1 MGETIT
7 LQRLLEMQKKV
18 WNFKISGDPE
28 ITELVA
34 REQLKSI
41 GQLSRIGSLAVL
53 PLTLYV
59 MVKLALYADPVV
71 IAVAYFYSAIAF
83 FVTFRNFRRQSR
95 LDVDLINYK
104 KAIKSIHVESILAAI
119 GFSCITAI
127 PLALGQLPYTM
138 DLALI
143 ALGSLIIGGFIFG
156 SIPRAQ
162 TYNLAITTV
171 IYSIAFLAAGQADAV
186 STVALLVLFAVS
198 IDYIYRLFFFNFV
211 QRHLHGAK
219 HKNAAETVR
228 LLLHDYSEQS
238 SDWLWEVD
246 ENHLIVNPS
255 ARFATAVNMEIRD
268 LRDLPL
274 ANLFEEST
282 ERNQLAQCLASGKTF
297 RDIHVP
303 IKLNGQRCWWK
314 MSGRHIKAGQT
325 KGSNTKNGKAPS
337 DHIRGVAADITSAK
351 LAEERVA
358 HLAHFDSLTDLPNR
372 VLFKQS
378 LQRSIGRMKP
388 DQKLAV
394 LYLDL
399 DHFKTINDTLGHG
412 AGDLVLKAVASRLER
427 NIGMEDLVARLSGD
441 EFAISLRTVDS
452 EEAVHKMAEN
462 LIDKLSD
469 PVMVEGQAVTTGV
482 SIGIAIARD
491 HGKDSEELLKHADIA
506 LYHAKENGRGC
517 ASMFHQSMHEAVQD
531 RRNIEMDLRA
541 ALKRNELELY
551 YQPLVNIESNETIG
565 YEALLRWHHSEK
577 GLIMPDMFIPVAEDT
592 GLIVQLGEWVLRS
605 ALHEVANWPEH
616 LSVAVNLSP
625 AQMRSPNL
633 MPTIINALAATGV
646 APQRLELE
654 ITESVLMN
662 DNQANVEL
670 LHKIRS
676 LGVRIALDDFGT
688 GYSSLNY
695 LRSFPFD
702 KIKIDRCFV
711 DEVDS
716 REDCRAIIRAVT
728 SLASSLGMVTTA
740 EGVERSGQLNQ
751 LKEEGCIQ
759 VQGYLFSKAM
769 PAANVVGRVDTAVN
783 MRDNQS
789 EIGEQSAEPSAQQNE
804 VPKVGRLKKAG

>member
-18 WNFKISGDPE
+18 WNFKINADPE
-28 ITELVA
+28 LTDMVA

-41 GQLSRIGSLAVL
+41 GQLSRIGSLAAL
-53 PLTLYV
+53 PLTLYI
-59 MVKLALYADPVV
+59 MVKLIIYAEPVFIGIV
-71 IAVAYFYSAIAF
+71 SFYCAISF
-83 FVTFRNFRRQSR
+83 FVVFRNFRRQAR
-95 LDVDLINYK
+95 IDADLINLK
-104 KAIKSIHVESILAAI
+104 KSIKAIQSESILSAV

-127 PLALGQLPYTM
+127 PLAFGQIPYTM
-138 DLALI
+138 DIALI
-143 ALGSLIIGGFIFG
+143 ALGSLILGGFIFG

-162 TYNLAITTV
+162 TYNLTITTV
-171 IYSIAFLAAGQADAV
+171 IYSIAFLIAGKSDAI
-186 STVALLVLFAVS
+186 STVTLLIVFALS

-219 HKNAAETVR
+219 LKNAAETVR

-255 ARFATAVNMEIRD
+255 ARFATAVNMQIRD

-274 ANLFEEST
+274 VSLFEEST
-282 ERNQLAQCLASGKTF
+282 ERNQLEQCLSSGKTF

-314 MSGRHIKAGQT
+314 LSGRHLKAT
-325 KGSNTKNGKAPS
+325 KGQS

-372 VLFKQS
+372 VLFNQS

-388 DQKLAV
+388 EQKLAV

-412 AGDLVLKAVASRLER
+412 AGDLVLKAVANRLEQ

-441 EFAISLRTVDS
+441 EFAISFRNVDS
-452 EEAVHKMAEN
+452 EAAVQRRAQD
-462 LIDKLSD
+462 LIDKLSE
-469 PVMVEGQAVTTGV
+469 PVMVEGQAVGIGV

-506 LYHAKENGRGC
+506 LYNAKENGRGC

-531 RRNIEMDLRA
+531 RRNIELDLRA

-565 YEALLRWHHSEK
+565 YEALLRWHHSER
-577 GLIMPDMFIPVAEDT
+577 GLIMPDIFIPVAEDT

-605 ALHEVANWPEH
+605 ALYEVANWPEH

-646 APQRLELE
+646 APHRLELE

-662 DNQANVEL
+662 DNQSNVEL

-728 SLASSLGMVTTA
+728 GLATSLGMVTTA
-740 EGVERSGQLNQ
+740 EGVERSDQLDQ

-759 VQGYLFSKAM
+759 VQGYLFSKAV
-769 PAANVVGRVDTAVN
+769 PASDVVDRAEPDLGKPGKL
-783 MRDNQS
+783 RDL
-789 EIGEQSAEPSAQQNE
+789 GEQMAGHGKTAP
-804 VPKVGRLKKAG
+804 LKKAG

>member
-18 WNFKISGDPE
+18 WNFKINADPE
-28 ITELVA
+28 LTDMVA

-41 GQLSRIGSLAVL
+41 GQLSRIGSLAAL
-53 PLTLYV
+53 PLTLYI
-59 MVKLALYADPVV
+59 MVKLIIYAEPVFIGIV
-71 IAVAYFYSAIAF
+71 SFYCAISF
-83 FVTFRNFRRQSR
+83 FVVFRNFRRQAR
-95 LDVDLINYK
+95 IDADLINLK
-104 KAIKSIHVESILAAI
+104 KSIKAIQSESILSAV

-127 PLALGQLPYTM
+127 PLAFGQIPYTM
-138 DLALI
+138 DIALI
-143 ALGSLIIGGFIFG
+143 ALGSLILGGFIFG

-162 TYNLAITTV
+162 TYNLTITTV
-171 IYSIAFLAAGQADAV
+171 IYSIAFLIAGKSDAI
-186 STVALLVLFAVS
+186 STVTLLIVFALS

-219 HKNAAETVR
+219 LKNAAETVR

-255 ARFATAVNMEIRD
+255 ARFATAVNMQIRD

-274 ANLFEEST
+274 VSLFEEST
-282 ERNQLAQCLASGKTF
+282 ERNQLEQCLSSGKTF

-314 MSGRHIKAGQT
+314 LSGRHLKAT
-325 KGSNTKNGKAPS
+325 KGQS

-372 VLFKQS
+372 VLFNQS

-388 DQKLAV
+388 EQKLAV

-412 AGDLVLKAVASRLER
+412 AGDLVLKAVANRLEQ

-441 EFAISLRTVDS
+441 EFAISFRNVDS
-452 EEAVHKMAEN
+452 EAAVQRRAQE
-462 LIDKLSD
+462 LIDKLSE
-469 PVMVEGQAVTTGV
+469 PVMVEGQAVGIGV

-506 LYHAKENGRGC
+506 LYNAKENGRGC

-531 RRNIEMDLRA
+531 RRNIELDLRA

-565 YEALLRWHHSEK
+565 YEALLRWHHSER
-577 GLIMPDMFIPVAEDT
+577 GLIMPDIFIPVAEDT

-605 ALHEVANWPEH
+605 ALYEVANWPEH

-646 APQRLELE
+646 APHRLELE

-662 DNQANVEL
+662 DNQSNVEL

-728 SLASSLGMVTTA
+728 GLATSLGMVTTA
-740 EGVERSGQLNQ
+740 EGVERSDQLDQ

-759 VQGYLFSKAM
+759 VQGYLFSKAV
-769 PAANVVGRVDTAVN
+769 PASDVVDRAEPDLGKPGKL
-783 MRDNQS
+783 RDL
-789 EIGEQSAEPSAQQNE
+789 GEQMAGHGKTAP
-804 VPKVGRLKKAG
+804 LKKAG

>member
-18 WNFKISGDPE
+18 WNFKINADPE
-28 ITELVA
+28 LTDMVA

-41 GQLSRIGSLAVL
+41 GQLSRIGSLAAL
-53 PLTLYV
+53 PLTLYI
-59 MVKLALYADPVV
+59 MVKLIIYAEPVFIGIV
-71 IAVAYFYSAIAF
+71 SFYCAISF
-83 FVTFRNFRRQSR
+83 FVVFRNFRRQAR
-95 LDVDLINYK
+95 IDADLINLK
-104 KAIKSIHVESILAAI
+104 KSIKAIQSESILSAV

-127 PLALGQLPYTM
+127 PLAFGQIPYTM
-138 DLALI
+138 DIALI
-143 ALGSLIIGGFIFG
+143 ALGSLILGGFIFG

-162 TYNLAITTV
+162 TYNLTITTV
-171 IYSIAFLAAGQADAV
+171 IYSIAFLIAGKSDAI
-186 STVALLVLFAVS
+186 STVTLLIVFALS

-219 HKNAAETVR
+219 LKNAAETVR

-255 ARFATAVNMEIRD
+255 ARFATAVNMQIRD

-274 ANLFEEST
+274 VSLFEEST
-282 ERNQLAQCLASGKTF
+282 ERNQLEQCLSSGKTF

-314 MSGRHIKAGQT
+314 LSGRHLKAT
-325 KGSNTKNGKAPS
+325 KGQS

-372 VLFKQS
+372 VLFNQS

-388 DQKLAV
+388 EQKLAV

-412 AGDLVLKAVASRLER
+412 AGDLVLKAVANRLEQ

-441 EFAISLRTVDS
+441 EFAISFRNVDS
-452 EEAVHKMAEN
+452 EAAVQRRAQE
-462 LIDKLSD
+462 LIDKLSE
-469 PVMVEGQAVTTGV
+469 PVMVEGQAVGIGV

-506 LYHAKENGRGC
+506 LYNAKENGRGC

-531 RRNIEMDLRA
+531 RRNIELDLRA

-565 YEALLRWHHSEK
+565 YEALLRWHHSER
-577 GLIMPDMFIPVAEDT
+577 GLIMPDIFIPVAEDT

-605 ALHEVANWPEH
+605 ALYEVANWPEH

-633 MPTIINALAATGV
+633 IPTIINALAATGV
-646 APQRLELE
+646 APHRLELE

-662 DNQANVEL
+662 DNQSNVEL

-728 SLASSLGMVTTA
+728 GLATSLGMVTTA
-740 EGVERSGQLNQ
+740 EGVERSDQLDQ

-759 VQGYLFSKAM
+759 VQGYLFSKAV
-769 PAANVVGRVDTAVN
+769 PASDVVDRAEPDLGKPGKL
-783 MRDNQS
+783 RDL
-789 EIGEQSAEPSAQQNE
+789 GEQMAGHGKTAP
-804 VPKVGRLKKAG
+804 LKKAG

>member
-18 WNFKISGDPE
+18 WNFKINGDPE

-53 PLTLYV
+53 PLTLYIL
-59 MVKLALYADPVV
+59 VKLAIYADLAF
-71 IAVAYFYSAIAF
+71 IAIGYFYSAIAL
-83 FVTFRNFRRQSR
+83 FVTIRNFRRQSK
-95 LDVDLINYK
+95 LDVELIDYK
-104 KAIKSIHVESILAAI
+104 KAIKTIHAESIVSAI
-119 GFSCITAI
+119 GFSCVTAI
-127 PLALGQLPYTM
+127 PLAFGQLPYTM
-138 DLALI
+138 DMALI
-143 ALGSLIIGGFIFG
+143 ALGSLILGGFIFG

-162 TYNLAITTV
+162 TYNLTIATG
-171 IYSIAFLAAGQADAV
+171 IYSTAFLVAGRSDAV
-186 STVALLVLFAVS
+186 STVILLVVFAVS

-211 QRHLHGAK
+211 QRHLHAAK
-219 HKNAAETVR
+219 LKNAAETVR

-246 ENHLIVNPS
+246 EDHLIVNPS
-255 ARFATAVNMEIRD
+255 ARFATAMNMEIRD
-268 LRDLPL
+268 LRNLPL
-274 ANLFEEST
+274 VSLFEEST
-282 ERNQLAQCLASGKTF
+282 ERNQLAQCLSSGKTF
-297 RDIHVP
+297 REIHVP
-303 IKLNGQRCWWK
+303 IKLDGQRCWWK
-314 MSGRHIKAGQT
+314 LSGRHIKAGNRQ
-325 KGSNTKNGKAPS
+325 G

-351 LAEERVA
+351 QAEERVA

-378 LQRSIGRMKP
+378 LQRSLGRMKP

-399 DHFKTINDTLGHG
+399 DHFKTINDTLGHA
-412 AGDLVLKAVASRLER
+412 AGDLVLKAVASRLEQ

-441 EFAISLRTVDS
+441 EFAISLRNIDS
-452 EEAVHKMAEN
+452 EEAVQKIARN
-462 LIDKLSD
+462 LIDKLCD
-469 PVMVEGQAVTTGV
+469 PVMVEGQAVATGV
-482 SIGIAIARD
+482 SIGIAIASD
-491 HGKDSEELLKHADIA
+491 HDTDSEELLKHADIA
-506 LYHAKENGRGC
+506 LYHAKGNGRGC

-551 YQPLVNIESNETIG
+551 YQPLINIESNEIIG

-577 GLIMPDMFIPVAEDT
+577 GLIMPNVFIPVAEDT
-592 GLIVQLGEWVLRS
+592 GMIVQLGEWVLRS
-605 ALHEVANWPEH
+605 ALYEVANWPDH

-633 MPTIINALAATGV
+633 LPTIINALASTGV
-646 APQRLELE
+646 APNRLELE

-759 VQGYLFSKAM
+759 VQGYLFSKAL
-769 PAANVVGRVDTAVN
+769 PATEVVGRTDKAVN
-783 MRDNQS
+783 MRDNRS
-789 EIGEQSAEPSAQQNE
+789 EIGEQSADQGSEQQRAE
-804 VPKVGRLKKAG
+804 VTKAVRLRKAG

>member
-18 WNFKISGDPE
+18 WNFKINADHE
-28 ITELVA
+28 TTELVA

-41 GQLSRIGSLAVL
+41 GQLSRIGSLAIL
-53 PLTLYV
+53 PLTIYV
-59 MVKLALYADPVV
+59 MIKLFVHAEPVF
-71 IAVAYFYSAIAF
+71 IGVACFYFAIAAYLII
-83 FVTFRNFRRQSR
+83 RNFMRQSR
-95 LDVDLINYK
+95 IDAELSDYK
-104 KAIKSIHVESILAAI
+104 RSIKAIQLESIIGAL
-119 GFSCITAI
+119 GFSGIVAI
-127 PLALGQLPYTM
+127 PLAFGQIPYTM
-138 DLALI
+138 DLALL
-143 ALGSLIIGGFIFG
+143 ALGALIIGGFIFG

-162 TYNLAITTV
+162 TYNLSITTLV
-171 IYSIAFLAAGQADAV
+171 YSIGFLVAGESDAI
-186 STVALLVLFAVS
+186 STVVLLIFFALC

-219 HKNAAETVR
+219 LRNAAETVR

-238 SDWLWEVD
+238 SDWLWEID
-246 ENHLIVNPS
+246 GDHLIVNPS
-255 ARFATAVNMEIRD
+255 ARFATAVHMEIRD
-268 LRDLPL
+268 LRGLPL
-274 ANLFEEST
+274 ADLFEESI
-282 ERNQLAQCLASGKTF
+282 ERNQLAQCLSSGKAF
-297 RDIHVP
+297 REIHVP
-303 IKLNGQRCWWK
+303 IQLNGERHWWK
-314 MSGRHIKAGQT
+314 MSGRHIKTANGQ
-325 KGSNTKNGKAPS
+325 S
-337 DHIRGVAADITSAK
+337 DHIRGVAADITGAK
-351 LAEERVA
+351 RAEERVA

-372 VLFKQS
+372 VLFNQS
-378 LQRSIGRMKP
+378 LQRSIARMRE
-388 DQKLAV
+388 DQQLAI

-412 AGDLVLKAVASRLER
+412 AGDLVLKAVANRLEQ
-427 NIGMEDLVARLSGD
+427 NIGMEDLVARLGGD
-441 EFAISLRTVDS
+441 EFAISLRNVES
-452 EEAVHKMAEN
+452 EEKVCETAQT
-462 LIDKLSD
+462 LIEKLSE
-469 PVMVEGQAVTTGV
+469 PVMVEGQPVVTGV
-482 SIGIAIARD
+482 SIGIAIARKPND
-491 HGKDSEELLKHADIA
+491 DSQELIKHADIA
-506 LYHAKENGRGC
+506 LYHAKANGRGC
-517 ASMFHQSMHEAVQD
+517 ASMFEKSMHEAVQD

-551 YQPLVNIESNETIG
+551 YQPLVNIETQETIG

-577 GLIMPDMFIPVAEDT
+577 GMIMPDDFIPVAEDS
-592 GLIVQLGEWVLRS
+592 GLIVQLGEWVVRS
-605 ALHEVANWPEH
+605 ALYEVAKWPEH

-625 AQMRSPNL
+625 TQMRSPNL

-646 APQRLELE
+646 AAHRLELE

-662 DNQANVEL
+662 DNQFNVEL

-728 SLASSLGMVTTA
+728 GLASSLGMVTTA
-740 EGVERSGQLNQ
+740 EGVERSDQLNQ
-751 LKEEGCIQ
+751 LKEEGCVQ

-769 PAANVVGRVDTAVN
+769 PAANVKGRIETATDTVAKI
-783 MRDNQS
+783 S
-789 EIGEQSAEPSAQQNE
+789 AIGEQSAEQEPVKA
-804 VPKVGRLKKAG
+804 PKRARRRKTG

>member
-18 WNFKISGDPE
+18 WNFKINGDPE
-28 ITELVA
+28 LTDLVA

-53 PLTLYV
+53 PLTLYI
-59 MVKLALYADPVV
+59 MVKLVLYADPVF
-71 IAVAYFYSAIAF
+71 IAVGSFYSAISL
-83 FVTFRNFRRQSR
+83 FVMLRNFRRQAR
-95 LDVDLINYK
+95 IDADLLNVSKSI
-104 KAIKSIHVESILAAI
+104 KAIHSESILAAL

-127 PLALGQLPYTM
+127 PLAFGQLPYTM
-138 DLALI
+138 DMALI
-143 ALGSLIIGGFIFG
+143 ALGSLILGGFIFG
-156 SIPRAQ
+156 SVPRAQ
-162 TYNLAITTV
+162 TYNLTITTV
-171 IYSIAFLAAGQADAV
+171 VYSIAFLVAAKSAAIT
-186 STVALLVLFAVS
+186 TVALLMVFALS

-211 QRHLHGAK
+211 QRHVHGAK
-219 HKNAAETVR
+219 LKTAAETVR

-255 ARFATAVNMEIRD
+255 ARFATAVNMQIRD

-274 ANLFEEST
+274 VSLFEEST
-282 ERNQLAQCLASGKTF
+282 ERNQLEQCLSSGKTF

-303 IKLNGQRCWWK
+303 IKLNGERCWWK
-314 MSGRHIKAGQT
+314 LSGRHLKAG
-325 KGSNTKNGKAPS
+325 KGQS

-412 AGDLVLKAVASRLER
+412 AGDLVLKAVANRLEK

-441 EFAISLRTVDS
+441 EFAISFRNIDS
-452 EEAVHKMAEN
+452 EEAVQRRAGE
-462 LIDKLSD
+462 LIDKLSE
-469 PVMVEGQAVTTGV
+469 PVMVEGQAVGIGV
-482 SIGIAIARD
+482 SVGIAIARD
-491 HGKDSEELLKHADIA
+491 HGNDSEELLKHADIA
-506 LYHAKENGRGC
+506 LYNAKENGRGC

-531 RRNIEMDLRA
+531 RRNIELDLRA
-541 ALKRNELELY
+541 ALKRNELELF

-565 YEALLRWHHSEK
+565 YEALLRWHHSER
-577 GLIMPDMFIPVAEDT
+577 GLIMPDIFIPVAEDT

-605 ALHEVANWPEH
+605 ALYEVANWPEH

-633 MPTIINALAATGV
+633 MPTIVNALAATGV
-646 APQRLELE
+646 APHRLELE

-662 DNQANVEL
+662 DNQSNVEL

-711 DEVDS
+711 EEVDS

-728 SLASSLGMVTTA
+728 GLATSLGMVTTA
-740 EGVERSGQLNQ
+740 EGVERSDQLNQ

-759 VQGYLFSKAM
+759 VQGYLFSKAV
-769 PAANVVGRVDTAVN
+769 PASDVVDRAETDVTRKGKLR
-783 MRDNQS
+783 
-789 EIGEQSAEPSAQQNE
+789 EIGEQMAGHGKTAPL
-804 VPKVGRLKKAG
+804 RKAG

>member
-18 WNFKISGDPE
+18 WNFKINADPE
-28 ITELVA
+28 LTDMVA

-41 GQLSRIGSLAVL
+41 GQLSRIGSLAAL
-53 PLTLYV
+53 PLTLYI
-59 MVKLALYADPVV
+59 MVKLIIYAEPVFIGIV
-71 IAVAYFYSAIAF
+71 SFYCAISF
-83 FVTFRNFRRQSR
+83 FVVFRNFRRQAR
-95 LDVDLINYK
+95 IDADLINLK
-104 KAIKSIHVESILAAI
+104 KSIKAIQSESILSAV

-127 PLALGQLPYTM
+127 PLAFGQIPYTM
-138 DLALI
+138 DIALI
-143 ALGSLIIGGFIFG
+143 ALGSLILGRFIFG

-162 TYNLAITTV
+162 TYNLTITTV
-171 IYSIAFLAAGQADAV
+171 IYSIAFLIAGKSDAI
-186 STVALLVLFAVS
+186 STVTLLIVFALS

-219 HKNAAETVR
+219 LKNAAETVR

-255 ARFATAVNMEIRD
+255 ARFATAVNMQIRD

-274 ANLFEEST
+274 VSLFEEST
-282 ERNQLAQCLASGKTF
+282 ERNQLEQCLSSGKTF

-314 MSGRHIKAGQT
+314 LSGRHLKAT
-325 KGSNTKNGKAPS
+325 KGQS

-372 VLFKQS
+372 VLFNQS

-388 DQKLAV
+388 EQKLAV

-412 AGDLVLKAVASRLER
+412 AGDLVLKAVANRLEQ

-441 EFAISLRTVDS
+441 EFAISFRNVDS
-452 EEAVHKMAEN
+452 EAAVQRRAQD
-462 LIDKLSD
+462 LIDKLSE
-469 PVMVEGQAVTTGV
+469 PVMVEGQAVGIGV

-506 LYHAKENGRGC
+506 LYNAKENGRGC

-531 RRNIEMDLRA
+531 RRNIELDLRA

-565 YEALLRWHHSEK
+565 YEALLRWHHSER
-577 GLIMPDMFIPVAEDT
+577 GLIMPDIFIPVAEDT

-605 ALHEVANWPEH
+605 ALYEVANWPEH

-646 APQRLELE
+646 APHRLELE

-662 DNQANVEL
+662 DNQSNVEL

-728 SLASSLGMVTTA
+728 GLATSLGMVTTA
-740 EGVERSGQLNQ
+740 EGVERSDQLDQ

-759 VQGYLFSKAM
+759 VQGYLFSKAV
-769 PAANVVGRVDTAVN
+769 PASDVVDRAEPDLGKPGKL
-783 MRDNQS
+783 RDL
-789 EIGEQSAEPSAQQNE
+789 GEQMAGHGKTAP
-804 VPKVGRLKKAG
+804 LKKAG

>member
-18 WNFKISGDPE
+18 WNFKINADPE
-28 ITELVA
+28 LTDMVA

-41 GQLSRIGSLAVL
+41 GQLSRIGSLAAL
-53 PLTLYV
+53 PLTLYI
-59 MVKLALYADPVV
+59 MVKLIIYAEPVFIGIV
-71 IAVAYFYSAIAF
+71 SFYCAISF
-83 FVTFRNFRRQSR
+83 FVVFRNFRRQAR
-95 LDVDLINYK
+95 IDADLINLK
-104 KAIKSIHVESILAAI
+104 KSIKAIQSESILSAV

-127 PLALGQLPYTM
+127 PLAFGQIPYTM
-138 DLALI
+138 DIALI
-143 ALGSLIIGGFIFG
+143 ALGSLILGGFIFG

-162 TYNLAITTV
+162 TYNLTITTV
-171 IYSIAFLAAGQADAV
+171 IYSIAFLIAGKSDAI
-186 STVALLVLFAVS
+186 STVTLLIVFALS

-219 HKNAAETVR
+219 LKNAAETVR

-255 ARFATAVNMEIRD
+255 ARFATAVNMQIRD

-274 ANLFEEST
+274 VSLFEEST
-282 ERNQLAQCLASGKTF
+282 ERNQLEQCLSSGKTF

-314 MSGRHIKAGQT
+314 LSGRHLKAT
-325 KGSNTKNGKAPS
+325 KGQS

-372 VLFKQS
+372 VLFNQS

-388 DQKLAV
+388 EQKLAV

-412 AGDLVLKAVASRLER
+412 AGDLVLKAVANRLEQ

-441 EFAISLRTVDS
+441 EFAISFRNVDS
-452 EEAVHKMAEN
+452 EAAVQRRAQD
-462 LIDKLSD
+462 LIDKLSE
-469 PVMVEGQAVTTGV
+469 PVMVEGQAVGIGV

-491 HGKDSEELLKHADIA
+491 HGKDSEELLKHADSA
-506 LYHAKENGRGC
+506 LYNAKENGRGC

-531 RRNIEMDLRA
+531 RRNIELDLRA

-565 YEALLRWHHSEK
+565 YEALLRWHHSER
-577 GLIMPDMFIPVAEDT
+577 GLIMPDIFIPVAEDT

-605 ALHEVANWPEH
+605 ALYEVANWPEH

-646 APQRLELE
+646 APHRLELE

-662 DNQANVEL
+662 DNQSNVEL

-728 SLASSLGMVTTA
+728 GLATSLGMVTTA
-740 EGVERSGQLNQ
+740 EGVERSDQLDQ

-759 VQGYLFSKAM
+759 VQGYLFSKAV
-769 PAANVVGRVDTAVN
+769 PASDVVDRAEPDLGKPGKL
-783 MRDNQS
+783 RDL
-789 EIGEQSAEPSAQQNE
+789 GEQMAGHGKTAP
-804 VPKVGRLKKAG
+804 LKKAG

>member
-18 WNFKISGDPE
+18 WNFKINADPE
-28 ITELVA
+28 LTDMVA

-41 GQLSRIGSLAVL
+41 GQLSRIGSLAAL
-53 PLTLYV
+53 PLTLYI
-59 MVKLALYADPVV
+59 MVKLIIYAEPVFIGIV
-71 IAVAYFYSAIAF
+71 SFYCAISF
-83 FVTFRNFRRQSR
+83 FVVFRNFRRQAR
-95 LDVDLINYK
+95 IDADLINLK
-104 KAIKSIHVESILAAI
+104 KSIKAIQSESILSAV

-127 PLALGQLPYTM
+127 PLAFGQIPYTM
-138 DLALI
+138 DIALI
-143 ALGSLIIGGFIFG
+143 ALGSLILGGFIFG

-162 TYNLAITTV
+162 TYNLTITTV
-171 IYSIAFLAAGQADAV
+171 IYSIAFMIAGKSDAI
-186 STVALLVLFAVS
+186 STVTLLIVFALS

-219 HKNAAETVR
+219 LKNAAETVR

-255 ARFATAVNMEIRD
+255 ARFATAVNMQIRD

-274 ANLFEEST
+274 VSLFEEST
-282 ERNQLAQCLASGKTF
+282 ERNQLEQCLSSGKTF

-314 MSGRHIKAGQT
+314 LSGRHLKAT
-325 KGSNTKNGKAPS
+325 KGQS

-372 VLFKQS
+372 VLFNQS

-388 DQKLAV
+388 EQKLAV

-412 AGDLVLKAVASRLER
+412 AGDLVLKAVANRLEQ

-441 EFAISLRTVDS
+441 EFAISFRNVDS
-452 EEAVHKMAEN
+452 EAAVQRRAQD
-462 LIDKLSD
+462 LIDKLSE
-469 PVMVEGQAVTTGV
+469 PVMVEGQAVGIGV

-506 LYHAKENGRGC
+506 LYNAKENGRGC

-531 RRNIEMDLRA
+531 RRNIELDLRA

-565 YEALLRWHHSEK
+565 YEALLRWHHSER
-577 GLIMPDMFIPVAEDT
+577 GLIMPDIFIPVAEDT

-605 ALHEVANWPEH
+605 ALYEVANWPEH

-646 APQRLELE
+646 APHRLELE

-662 DNQANVEL
+662 DNQSNVEL

-728 SLASSLGMVTTA
+728 GLATSLGMVTTA
-740 EGVERSGQLNQ
+740 EGVERSDQLDQ

-759 VQGYLFSKAM
+759 VQGYLFSKAV
-769 PAANVVGRVDTAVN
+769 PASDVVDRAEPDLGKPGKL
-783 MRDNQS
+783 RDL
-789 EIGEQSAEPSAQQNE
+789 GEQMAGHGKTAP
-804 VPKVGRLKKAG
+804 LKKAG